1 MKGKKR
7 IIILAVLGLASFGA
21 SFFLSGK
28 LLPTQPGS
36 ASTDFADAD
45 ALPDPEN
52 AVLNDLAAAQGA
64 RLKPREQ
71 QLDELIRELRTKM
84 HELDRRERDLDEREQ
99 RLEEA
104 SNQLRKQADQ
114 LKSVHMEMVA
124 SLKPLREARAEL
136 LKGRAMIRAQE
147 QTNIQSAAKMW
158 EKMDPAQGARL
169 LLEMFKADQELA
181 ATKIFRSM
189 TEKSR
194 AAILDEMRDMTPAV
208 EIIRKQLTVLQ
219 EQPR

>member
-7 IIILAVLGLASFGA
+7 IIILAGLGLASFGA

-28 LLPTQPGS
+28 LLPKPPGPE
-36 ASTDFADAD
+36 STDVAEFGSM
-45 ALPDPEN
+45 PDPED
-52 AVLNDLAAAQGA
+52 AVLNDLASAQGA

-71 QLDELIRELRTKM
+71 QLDDLIRELRTKM
-84 HELDRRERDLDEREQ
+84 RELDRRERDLDEREQ

-104 SNQLRKQADQ
+104 SHQLRKQADQ

-147 QTNIQSAAKMW
+147 QANIESAAKMW

-169 LLEMFKADQELA
+169 LLEMFKVDQELA

-189 TEKSR
+189 NEKAR

-208 EIIRKQLTVLQ
+208 EIIRKQLTVLR